1 MPRMSIDRRAF
12 LALAAAALAA
22 PAAPAQTPPRPT
34 RLRAVALDGLVVFDV
49 RRTLALA
56 ESAFPGRGA
65 ELVNAWRQRQ
75 FDYQWLRA
83 GGEQYADFLQV
94 TADSLGF
101 AARSL
106 GLGLSADVRVAL
118 LDVYRELD
126 AWPDAQPALRALKD
140 AGLKLAFLSNMTAGM
155 LNGGIERAGLR
166 GLFDCVLSSD
176 QVRSY
181 KPARRAYALGT
192 SALQLPNEAILF
204 VASAGW
210 DAAGAKW
217 FRYPTYW
224 VNRGS
229 APAEE
234 LDAAPDGVGR
244 DMNELVAFV
253 RER

>member
-1 MPRMSIDRRAF
+1 MPPMPIHRREF
-12 LALAAAALAA
+12 LALAASALAVHGASAQA
-22 PAAPAQTPPRPT
+22 PLR
-34 RLRAVALDGLVVFDV
+34 RNRVRAVALDGLVVFDV
-49 RRTLALA
+49 RRTLTLA

-83 GGEQYADFLQV
+83 SGEQYADFLQV

-106 GLGLSADVRVAL
+106 GLVLSADARAAL
-118 LDVYRELD
+118 LDVYRELA
-126 AWPDAQPALRALKD
+126 AWPDARPALQALKD
-140 AGLKLAFLSNMTAGM
+140 AGLTIALLSNMTAGM

-166 GLFDCVLSSD
+166 GVVDCVLSTD

-181 KPARRAYALGT
+181 KPARRAYALGADT
-192 SALQLPNEAILF
+192 LRLPNEDILF

-210 DAAGAKW
+210 DVAGAKW

-224 VNRGS
+224 VNRS
-229 APAEE
+229 AAPAEE

-244 DMNELVAFV
+244 DMNDLVAFV

>member
-1 MPRMSIDRRAF
+1 MPIDRREF

-22 PAAPAQTPPRPT
+22 PGASAQTPPSRT
-34 RLRAVALDGLVVFDV
+34 RLRAVALDGLVVFDA

-65 ELVNAWRQRQ
+65 EIVSAWRQRQ

-83 GGEQYADFLQV
+83 SGEQYADFFQV

-106 GLGLSADVRVAL
+106 GLALSPDIRAGL

-126 AWPDAQPALRALKD
+126 VWPDAEPALNALKD
-140 AGLKLAFLSNMTAGM
+140 AGLKLAFLSNMTASM
-155 LNGGIERAGLR
+155 LSRGIERAGLR
-166 GLFDCVLSSD
+166 GLFDCVLSTD

-181 KPARRAYALGT
+181 KPSRRAYALGADT
-192 SALQLPNEAILF
+192 LQLPNEAILF

-210 DAAGAKW
+210 DVAGAKW

-229 APAEE
+229 APVEE
-234 LDAAPDGVGR
+234 LDAAPDGVGH
-244 DMNELVAFV
+244 DMNDLVAFV

>member
-1 MPRMSIDRRAF
+1 MLIDRREF
-12 LALAAAALAA
+12 LALSAAALAA
-22 PAAPAQTPPRPT
+22 PAASAQTASIPT
-34 RLRAVALDGLVVFDV
+34 RLRAVALDGLVVFDA

-83 GGEQYADFLQV
+83 SGEQYADFFQV

-106 GLGLSADVRVAL
+106 DLALSAEIRTAL
-118 LDVYRELD
+118 LDVYHELD
-126 AWPDAQPALRALKD
+126 AWPDALPALCALKD
-140 AGLKLAFLSNMTAGM
+140 VGLKVAFLSNMTASM
-155 LNGGIERAGLR
+155 LNAGIERAGLN
-166 GLFDCVLSSD
+166 GLFDCVLSTD
-176 QVRSY
+176 RVRSY
-181 KPARRAYALGT
+181 KPARRAYALGP
-192 SALQLPNEAILF
+192 SALELPNEAILF

-210 DAAGAKW
+210 DVAGAKW

-224 VNRGS
+224 VNRGA

-234 LDAAPDGVGR
+234 LDAVPDGVGH
-244 DMNELVAFV
+244 DMNDLVAFV